1 MHDVTTA
8 PLRREP
14 VAARPKSKVAVLF
27 TTPETVLDDYAKL
40 MNLAGMHE
48 AMPDTSLPTILK
60 INISWQ
66 HWYPACSTTPWQ
78 LDGVIRALCAGG
90 YQNLV
95 ATQNATVVVDAH
107 VGEENN
113 KHKPVLD
120 KNGIKTVHLYEP
132 PVKWVRYEPKRPF
145 LVLDKVYPHGVYI
158 PDFLIGK
165 NVVHLPTMKTH
176 VFTTMTGA
184 MKNAFGGLLN
194 FNRHWTHGVIHETL
208 SDLLMI
214 QRDIHPGLF
223 CVMDGTFAGEGPG
236 PRAMQ
241 WHVKNCLIASNDP
254 VAMDAVAAKIMGFDP
269 LSLKFI
275 RVAHE
280 NGLGSGDLREIDFAG
295 ADISELNW
303 RFKTGDT
310 FASWGQKQIYWGALH
325 PLEGLLLRTPIVPW
339 AYAASNIYHNTYW
352 YNVKGKSRVKAA
364 LDTTEWGTLF
374 KSY

>member
-1 MHDVTTA
+1 M
-8 PLRREP
+8 
-14 VAARPKSKVAVLF
+14 AAATGRSTSKVAVLH
-27 TTPETVLDDYAKL
+27 TSPETVLDDYQRLMKL
-40 MNLAGMHE
+40 ADYESYL
-48 AMPDTSLPTILK
+48 PDKSLPTILK

-66 HWYPACSTTPWQ
+66 YWYPACSTTPWQ
-78 LDGVIRALCAGG
+78 LDGVIQALRAGR
-90 YQNLV
+90 YNNLA

-120 KNGIKTVHLYEP
+120 RHGIQTVHLYEP
-132 PVKWVRYEPKRPF
+132 PVKWIRYEPKQPF
-145 LVLDKVYPHGVYI
+145 LVLDKVYPQGVYI
-158 PDFLIGK
+158 PDYLVGK

-194 FNRHWTHGVIHETL
+194 FHRHWTHRVIHETL
-208 SDLLMI
+208 CDLLLI
-214 QRDIHPGLF
+214 QRDLHPGLF

-236 PRAMQ
+236 PRAME
-241 WHVKNCLIASNDP
+241 WHVKNLLIASGDP

-280 NGLGSGDLREIDFAG
+280 HGLGCGDVRQLDIVGEDIDK
-295 ADISELNW
+295 LNW

-310 FASWGQKQIYWGALH
+310 FASWGQKQIYWGPLH
-325 PLEGLLLRTPIVPW
+325 PFEWLLLRTPLVPW
-339 AYAASNIYHNTYW
+339 SYAASNIYHNSYW
-352 YNVKGKSRVKAA
+352 YRFKGKARATKA
-364 LDTTEWGTLF
+364 LETTEWGKLF
-374 KSY
+374 KTY

>member
-1 MHDVTTA
+1 MQNAATA
-8 PLRREP
+8 RTR
-14 VAARPKSKVAVLF
+14 SKVAVLS
-27 TTPETVLDDYAKL
+27 TSPETVLDDYQRL
-40 MNLAGMHE
+40 MTLADFE
-48 AMPDTSLPTILK
+48 SCLPDKSLATVLK

-66 HWYPACSTTPWQ
+66 YWYPACSTTPWQ
-78 LDGVIRALCAGG
+78 LDGVIRGLRAGG
-90 YQNLV
+90 YDNLV

-107 VGEENN
+107 VGETNN

-120 KNGIKTVHLYEP
+120 KHGIETVHLYEE
-132 PVKWVRYEPKRPF
+132 PVKWIRYQPKRPF
-145 LVLDKVYPHGVYI
+145 LVLDKVYPDGVFI
-158 PDFLIGK
+158 PDYLIGK

-236 PRAMQ
+236 PRAME
-241 WHVKNCLIASNDP
+241 WHVKNTLIASGDP

-280 NGLGSGDLREIDFAG
+280 NGLGCGDVRQMDIVGLDIDK
-295 ADISELNW
+295 LNW
-303 RFKTGDT
+303 QFKTGDT
-310 FASWGQKQIYWGALH
+310 FASWGQKQIYWGKLH

-339 AYAASNIYHNTYW
+339 SYAASNIYHNAYW
-352 YNVKGKSRVKAA
+352 WNAKGKARATKA
-364 LDTTEWGTLF
+364 LDTTEWGKLF
-374 KSY
+374 KTY